1 MTEIAREATRVTE
14 RGTVREVSR
23 ATVTETVPREATR
36 VTGMGTVREVS
47 REAVTEIAREASR
60 ETETE
65 TVREVF
71 RAIGTVTVPRVR
83 AAVLREAVRD
93 RKTIPSLLI
102 RLLQPNLRAAEE
114 IKIIIKTT
122 NMIRGI

>member
-1 MTEIAREATRVTE
+1 MT
-14 RGTVREVSR
+14 G
-23 ATVTETVPREATR
+23 TVPREVFRAIERETVLR
-36 VTGMGTVREVS
+36 EASRAIEMGTAREVS
-47 REAVTEIAREASR
+47 REAVTEIAREATR